1 VSYTEL
7 AVVFFMLAGIFDIV
21 VTQSRMLARHDFW
34 LSYAIILFFQLLTN
48 AWLTSREIVTYEMN
62 AIWGPRLAFAPLED
76 ILFGFALVLS
86 VLSLWDLLGRR
97 AALRAK
103 TPAPQ

>member
-34 LSYAIILFFQLLTN
+34 LSYSIILFFSCSPTPG
-48 AWLTSREIVTYEMN
+48 S
-62 AIWGPRLAFAPLED
+62 P
-76 ILFGFALVLS
+76 
-86 VLSLWDLLGRR
+86 
-97 AALRAK
+97 AAK
-103 TPAPQ
+103 S

>member
-7 AVVFFMLAGIFDIV
+7 AVIFFMLAGIFDIV
-21 VTQSRMLARHDFW
+21 VTQSRMVARVDFW
-34 LSYAIILFFQLLTN
+34 LSYSIILFFQLLTN
-48 AWLTSREIVTYEMN
+48 AWLTSREIVSYEMT
-62 AIWGPRLAFAPLED
+62 AIWGPRLAFAPVED
-76 ILFGFALVLS
+76 ILFGFAMVLS

-97 AALRAK
+97 EAARAK